1 MPRMRPLTAEQWGM
15 LGVVLAL
22 VGLGGWQVIA
32 KVSGNNGGMPR
43 PGKQAQ
49 PDDFEASLRIGRLVA
64 VDGHSVVCQPHEHHN
79 GYVYTGHRYP
89 RAVGG
94 EVTNSI
100 HHGFSMMRVPAG
112 TPDEQW
118 IVSPPSE
125 VAW

>member
-1 MPRMRPLTAEQWGM
+1 MRMRALTSDQWLT
-15 LGVVLAL
+15 LGVALA
-22 VGLGGWQVIA
+22 VIGIGGWKITA
-32 KVSGNNGGMPR
+32 AISGNNGGMPQ

-49 PDDFEASLRIGRLVA
+49 PDDFEASLRIGQMRA
-64 VDGHSVVCQPHEHHN
+64 VDGHSVLCHPEEHHG
-79 GYVYTGHRYP
+79 GYVYTKHRYP

-100 HHGFSMMRVPAG
+100 HHGWSMMRVPAG

-125 VAW
+125 AAW